1 MLLKSITEVTACVL
15 SYVFFICSKFI
26 QDKYKYDKQK
36 ASYIAGSVYDIS
48 MILSPFLGG
57 IIVRFFFI
65 KYIQYVKKYLF
76 GLFEPV
82 SHISTS

>member
-1 MLLKSITEVTACVL
+1 MCIVLYLL
-15 SYVFFICSKFI
+15 FICSKFI

-57 IIVRFFFI
+57 IIVRFFFLNC
-65 KYIQYVKKYLF
+65 IQYVKKYCLDYLNPYLTF
-76 GLFEPV
+76 PC
-82 SHISTS
+82 SKM